1 MGFSSIMKIGALIPV
16 KGFHGAKQ
24 RLASQ
29 LSPPERSEL
38 MKAMVHDVLAE
49 VTRAGGLETIY
60 LVTGSTEVADWVS
73 GMGVDVIREAEETGE
88 TDAVHFALD
97 VMKAAG
103 MDAALVVPGDIPL
116 LRAEDVEAVL
126 RAAPPDPGAPFAVLV
141 PSHDRLGTNAL
152 LLSPPDVLRLYL
164 LGVHYR
170 STLQFSSAAIQQ
182 TRAGYERL
190 LAVTRARGGD
200 AEGDGSV
207 LEAEASSARQAFEAA
222 MDDDFNAPRAVG
234 AIFEFGRA
242 INRLAPTCST
252 KHVAEAQR
260 TLTRL
265 LGVLG
270 IELREPDTASDDATP
285 FIDLLVHLRQQLRE
299 AKQWEL
305 ADNIRDDLGALDVV
319 IEDKPD
325 GTVWRRG

>member
-126 RAAPPDPGAPFAVLV
+126 QAAPPDPGAPFAVLV

-152 LLSPPDVLRLYL
+152 LLSPPDVLRLRFGHDSFHYHL
-164 LGVHYR
+164 NEAAARGV
-170 STLQFSSAAIQQ
+170 AAEVVENSRI
-182 TRAGYERL
+182 ALDIDEPADLERL
-190 LAVTRARGGD
+190 IPR
-200 AEGDGSV
+200 
-207 LEAEASSARQAFEAA
+207 LESGHTHDRLAA
-222 MDDDFNAPRAVG
+222 MRDNGSSF
-234 AIFEFGRA
+234 F
-242 INRLAPTCST
+242 
-252 KHVAEAQR
+252 
-260 TLTRL
+260 
-265 LGVLG
+265 
-270 IELREPDTASDDATP
+270 
-285 FIDLLVHLRQQLRE
+285 
-299 AKQWEL
+299 AK
-305 ADNIRDDLGALDVV
+305 AG
-319 IEDKPD
+319 
-325 GTVWRRG
+325 